1 MTILDSEY
9 TPLSHTML
17 RVNNHHSVVNKHVH
31 LDPEVGWDDEACLYF
46 NELMMQIEYDMVLA
60 KEDVVVEVQTDI
72 EYEGEEL
79 ALDKEEWQ
87 LLYDLNDQVAELER
101 AI

>member
-1 MTILDSEY
+1 
-9 TPLSHTML
+9 
-17 RVNNHHSVVNKHVH
+17 
-31 LDPEVGWDDEACLYF
+31 
-46 NELMMQIEYDMVLA
+46 MQIEYDMVLA